1 MKDITDFTKKNN
13 INKPLALK
21 VSPDIENSEIGSII
35 ESIKKFKINAL
46 IISNTTD
53 KNRDNLIG
61 INKSETGGLSGE
73 PLSNISNNLIKKF
86 YRETKGDIIIIGVG
100 GISSG
105 LSAYEKLK
113 SGANLLQ
120 LYTGMVYEGPGIVK
134 KIKGELIDILK
145 KEKIKNVSEIVGT
158 GS

>member
-1 MKDITDFTKKNN
+1 MT
-13 INKPLALK
+13 K
-21 VSPDIENSEIGSII
+21 VSDHVLGFN
-35 ESIKKFKINAL
+35 K
-46 IISNTTD
+46 ISND
-53 KNRDNLIG
+53 
-61 INKSETGGLSGE
+61 
-73 PLSNISNNLIKKF
+73 LIKKF
-86 YRETKGDIIIIGVG
+86 YKEIRGEIAIIGVG
-100 GISSG
+100 GVNSG
-105 LSAYEKLK
+105 STAYEKLK

>member
-1 MKDITDFTKKNN
+1 M
-13 INKPLALK
+13 
-21 VSPDIENSEIGSII
+21 
-35 ESIKKFKINAL
+35 IKKFSIRGI

-53 KNRDNLIG
+53 KNRENLTG
-61 INKSETGGLSGE
+61 KHKSETGGLSGE
-73 PLSNISNNLIKKF
+73 PLNKISNNLIRKF
-86 YRETKGDIIIIGVG
+86 YKEIKGKIEIIGVG
-100 GISSG
+100 GINSG
-105 LSAYEKLK
+105 MTAYEKLK

-134 KIKGELIDILK
+134 KIKTELIDILE

>member
-1 MKDITDFTKKNN
+1 MSK
-13 INKPLALK
+13 
-21 VSPDIENSEIGSII
+21 
-35 ESIKKFKINAL
+35 
-46 IISNTTD
+46 ISND
-53 KNRDNLIG
+53 
-61 INKSETGGLSGE
+61 
-73 PLSNISNNLIKKF
+73 LIKNFTEKL
-86 YRETKGDIIIIGVG
+86 RRIIIIGVG

-105 LSAYEKLK
+105 LTAYEKLK

>member
-1 MKDITDFTKKNN
+1 M
-13 INKPLALK
+13 
-21 VSPDIENSEIGSII
+21 
-35 ESIKKFKINAL
+35 KKFKIHAI

-53 KNRDNLIG
+53 KNRENLIG
-61 INKSETGGLSGE
+61 VNKNEIGGLSGE
-73 PLSNISNNLIKKF
+73 PLMEISNDLIKKF
-86 YRETKGDIIIIGVG
+86 YKETKGEIIIIGVG

-105 LSAYEKLK
+105 LTAYEKLK

-134 KIKGELIDILK
+134 KIKGELIDIFK
-145 KEKIKNVSEIVGT
+145 KEKIKNMSEIVGT

>member
-1 MKDITDFTKKNN
+1 MQPVGYGAWYYVLKRYPVNKVMPVLLILPVTGLIT
-13 INKPLALK
+13 
-21 VSPDIENSEIGSII
+21 SIFLLG
-35 ESIKKFKINAL
+35 EDPPKQVFF
-46 IISNTTD
+46 
-53 KNRDNLIG
+53 
-61 INKSETGGLSGE
+61 GGL
-73 PLSNISNNLIKKF
+73 
-86 YRETKGDIIIIGVG
+86 IIIIGVG

-105 LSAYEKLK
+105 LTAYEKLK

-145 KEKIKNVSEIVGT
+145 KEKIKNVGEIIGT